1 MDSDP
6 SPIGVYTSGAD
17 GTLIRTVIRHA
28 ALRKW
33 GVSTTDIKTAFLLAP
48 RVAVANQRE
57 VCVTPPTILVSAGIC
72 QATERWRVKR
82 ALYGLPSSPAFWALH
97 RDQTMKGFSWE
108 NGGSDSTPSGTC
120 RMVQSPERN
129 LWEIWEP
136 KRETQRVVGHVLCM
150 STT

>member
-1 MDSDP
+1 MVCVIKAGPNAGKKKCRGVICGNMMDSDP

-57 VCVTPPTILVSAGIC
+57 VCVISPTH
-72 QATERWRVKR
+72 
-82 ALYGLPSSPAFWALH
+82 F
-97 RDQTMKGFSWE
+97 GFC
-108 NGGSDSTPSGTC
+108 GDLRGD
-120 RMVQSPERN
+120 
-129 LWEIWEP
+129 
-136 KRETQRVVGHVLCM
+136 
-150 STT
+150 